1 VHSAAALRLGYVRAV
16 GPVDLRRRAPGAK
29 APVLIL
35 GFNAGLEDL
44 LHPRRQRQGQRQRQR
59 LALRAFVVP
68 TLRQAQGRLLR
79 KRREGWGT
87 RFVSCGGEVKVPVP
101 RLFKER
107 RDKDGP
113 PGIDP
118 PFAKLIRGG
127 WFAKVFFMSDRVM
140 SESAMSESTEQIR
153 ELLDSV
159 YRVDSGRILATLIR
173 LLGDFDLAE
182 EAMHEAFAAAL
193 SLWPKSGVPGNPRP
207 WLISTARFKAIDT
220 LRRRARFD
228 ASQDEF
234 VRYFEAQSIS
244 AERSNKNE
252 EHGLEDDYLEDDRL
266 RLIFTCCH
274 PSLAPDARVALTLRE
289 VCGLTT
295 EEIAKAFLITPRT
308 LAQRVVRAKAKI
320 RETPIRYEVPTPGE
334 LPERL
339 GAVLQV
345 IYLVFNEGYS
355 AAAGAEVTR
364 AELTGEAIR
373 LGRLLVELHL
383 TELGPEPE
391 VIGLLSLMLLQESRR
406 AARNSPTGE
415 LILLENQDRA
425 LWNREQIAEGVAL
438 LEKALQY
445 RQKSRRFGSYTLQA
459 AIAAVHAEAESVA
472 RTDWRQIVA
481 LYDRLLQVQ
490 PSPVVQLNRAVAI
503 AMRDGPEAGLTNID
517 AVLEHGEL
525 ANYYLAH
532 SARADMC
539 RRLGR
544 TAEAR
549 ASYEKAL
556 ALTQQEPERQFLQE
570 RIRQLK

>member
-1 VHSAAALRLGYVRAV
+1 MGTFETFRIFH
-16 GPVDLRRRAPGAK
+16 
-29 APVLIL
+29 
-35 GFNAGLEDL
+35 
-44 LHPRRQRQGQRQRQR
+44 
-59 LALRAFVVP
+59 
-68 TLRQAQGRLLR
+68 LLR
-79 KRREGWGT
+79 
-87 RFVSCGGEVKVPVP
+87 SA
-101 RLFKER
+101 
-107 RDKDGP
+107 
-113 PGIDP
+113 GIDP
-118 PFAKLIRGG
+118 ALGKLIRGSG
-127 WFAKVFFMSDRVM
+127 FAKVVVVSERVM
-140 SESAMSESTEQIR
+140 SESVMSEPSPEQIG
-153 ELLDSV
+153 ELLDAL
-159 YRVDSGRILATLIR
+159 YREDSGRILATLIR

-207 WLISTARFKAIDT
+207 WMISTARFKAIDT

-228 ASQDEF
+228 ASQDEL
-234 VRYFEAQSIS
+234 VRYLEAQSS
-244 AERSNKNE
+244 SGENSNAEDSL
-252 EHGLEDDYLEDDRL
+252 GGGSLEDDRLEDDRL

-274 PSLAPDARVALTLRE
+274 PSLAPEARVALTLRE

-295 EEIAKAFLITPRT
+295 EEIAKAFLTTPRT
-308 LAQRVVRAKAKI
+308 LAQRIVRAKAKI
-320 RETPIRYEVPTPGE
+320 RETPIPYEVPTPQE

-355 AAAGAEVTR
+355 AAAGAEITR

-373 LGRLLVELHL
+373 LGRLLMELQRN
-383 TELGPEPE
+383 ELGPERE
-391 VIGLLSLMLLQESRR
+391 VTWAEVTGLLALMLLHESRR
-406 AARNSPTGE
+406 AARTSRTGE

-425 LWNREQIAEGVAL
+425 LWNKEQIVEGVAL
-438 LEKALQY
+438 LEKALGY
-445 RQKSRRFGSYTLQA
+445 GQKSRRFGAYTLQA

-472 RTDWRQIVA
+472 GTDWRQIVA
-481 LYDRLLQVQ
+481 LYDQLLRIQ
-490 PSPVVQLNRAVAI
+490 PSSVVQLNRAVAI
-503 AMRDGPEAGLTNID
+503 AMCDGPEAGLAQID
-517 AVLEHGEL
+517 AVLEDGEL

-532 SARADMC
+532 SARADMY